1 MRNSAP
7 ICCAQ
12 APAPASARERNDV
25 PRLADAR
32 RITGA
37 AFAPAAVAARASPP
51 SSLRRE
57 TGVSARSIIGYVPPK
72 KRRLVARR
80 KYALQG
86 DDVVHRQIRHHVVV
100 R

>member
-25 PRLADAR
+25 PRLAGAR
-32 RITGA
+32 RSTGA

-72 KRRLVARR
+72 RRLVTRR

-100 R
+100 